1 LVVDV
6 GMHHKGWT
14 REQAIQYVLEN
25 QPVSSSVAEQ
35 RIERYMVTPGQALSY
50 KIGEQKIL
58 SLRKY
63 AQKKLGTAFD
73 NREFHDE
80 ILKDGGLPLS
90 ILQDKIER
98 WVAVKLKN

>member
-1 LVVDV
+1 
-6 GMHHKGWT
+6 MHHKNWT

-25 QPVSSSVAEQ
+25 QPVSSAVAEQ

-58 SLRKY
+58 SLRNY
-63 AQKKLGTAFD
+63 AQTKLGTAFD
-73 NREFHDE
+73 IREFHDQ